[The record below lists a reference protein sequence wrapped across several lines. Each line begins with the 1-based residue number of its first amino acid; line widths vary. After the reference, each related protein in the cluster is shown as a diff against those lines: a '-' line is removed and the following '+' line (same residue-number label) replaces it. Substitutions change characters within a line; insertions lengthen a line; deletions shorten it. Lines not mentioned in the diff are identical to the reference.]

1 MATKTETLSRETLL
15 SWYEEMV
22 LIRKFEETCR
32 HLYFDE
38 PDKKRRITGVYLHL
52 ASGHEAVHLGAVKA
66 LGADDH
72 VITAYRDHGIA
83 IARGVRPDLLMAE
96 MMGKRTG
103 VSGGKGGSMHLA
115 WRPVNFW
122 GGYAIVGGHLPLA
135 TGIALKVRYMNE
147 PNAVLCFLG
156 DGASNNGYFHEAVN
170 MSAVWDLPVVW
181 LIENNLIGMGTR
193 IEDST
198 GQTELVKRAIA
209 YGIKE
214 GPRVDGQDVVKVHE
228 AVREALDHARA
239 HGPVLME
246 ALTYRYE
253 GHGVSDKQFDARD
266 DLKAELEQWRER
278 DPLVVFKAQ
287 LEKRFK
293 NMADD
298 FARIEADT
306 TKIVDDAVEFAV
318 NSPEPTYED
327 LIANVYVE
335 SDLVHGD
342 PLTLAPEGQS
352 E

>member
-1 MATKTETLSRETLL
+1 MATKAETLSRETLL
-15 SWYEEMV
+15 SWYEEMI
-22 LIRKFEETCR
+22 LIRKFEEMCR

-66 LGADDH
+66 LTPDDH
-72 VITAYRDHGIA
+72 VITAYRDHGIG

-170 MSAVWDLPVVW
+170 MAAVWDLPVVW
-181 LIENNLIGMGTR
+181 LVENNQIGMGTR

-198 GQTELVKRAIA
+198 GQPELVKRAIA

-214 GPRVDGQDVVKVHE
+214 GPRVDGQDVIKVYDAVK
-228 AVREALDHARA
+228 EALDYARA

-253 GHGVSDKQFDARD
+253 GHGVSDKQFDTRD
-266 DLKAELEQWRER
+266 DLRRELDEWRNR
-278 DPLVVFKAQ
+278 DPLLVLKAQ

-293 NMADD
+293 NLNDD

-306 TKIVDDAVEFAV
+306 EKIVDDAVEFAV
-318 NSPEPTYED
+318 NSPDPTYED

-342 PLTLAPEGQS
+342 PLKL
-352 E
+352 